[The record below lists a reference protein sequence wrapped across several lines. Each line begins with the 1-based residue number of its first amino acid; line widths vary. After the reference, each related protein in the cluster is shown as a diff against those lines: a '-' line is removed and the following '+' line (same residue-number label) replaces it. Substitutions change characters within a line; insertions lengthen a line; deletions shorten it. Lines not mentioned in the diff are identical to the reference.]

1 MYSFVRVFART
12 DRPTDRPV
20 CVKFR
25 SWNRCV
31 ARLEASWHTTTCELR
46 TTRAKDERRRGKVSW
61 ERSRRA
67 PGIYDGCDESKSDS
81 HWTELR
87 KDVDREKR
95 RSGKGKRCR
104 RRRRRRKRRWWR
116 RRWRRRRKILL
127 RTMTRRISRIPDTW
141 DEGKNARSRIVLFI
155 VQVIV
160 GDHLIEFV
168 GTSNSNFFFLF
179 FFYLFHLFFGRK
191 IFVSFRISRGVN
203 LIFLETGVVPRWIS
217 TIFDNGERKREI

>member
-1 MYSFVRVFART
+1 M
-12 DRPTDRPV
+12 
-20 CVKFR
+20 
-25 SWNRCV
+25 
-31 ARLEASWHTTTCELR
+31 
-46 TTRAKDERRRGKVSW
+46 
-61 ERSRRA
+61 
-67 PGIYDGCDESKSDS
+67 
-81 HWTELR
+81 
-87 KDVDREKR
+87 
-95 RSGKGKRCR
+95 
-104 RRRRRRKRRWWR
+104 
-116 RRWRRRRKILL
+116 L

-179 FFYLFHLFFGRK
+179 FYLFHLFFGRK

-203 LIFLETGVVPRWIS
+203 LIFLETGVVPRPIF